1 MKRKLILITGIL
13 LSTNAW
19 AEDKIYLS
27 CEVNKASQIM
37 NLGYGHQMWISISF
51 VDNLFLITSTKMIEE
66 RGDVLSEARELEI
79 SSNFYKATGLRF
91 KLDRTSLKYGEF
103 NDYASCSKIS
113 KMLYSNQ
120 VKNYLQAFK
129 AKRKI

>member
-1 MKRKLILITGIL
+1 
-13 LSTNAW
+13 
-19 AEDKIYLS
+19 
-27 CEVNKASQIM
+27 M
-37 NLGYGHQMWISISF
+37 NFKYGNQMWIGISF

-79 SSNFYKATGLRF
+79 SSSFYKAKGLRL
-91 KLDRTSLKYGEF
+91 KLDRTSLKYGDL

-113 KMLYSNQ
+113 KKLYSYQ
-120 VKNYLQAFK
+120 VKNYLQIFK